1 MSIFKQFDISDVFN
15 EIKDPLFIID
25 SEEVIFCNKYFTEQY
40 KPIGDSWRALFASE
54 EIEELLDIFFNGGVA
69 PTKHLYKPLPD
80 KEGNLRGIEWAFIN
94 LPSSYSDRFMI
105 VRGHEVSNPRIA
117 EKEPE
122 LLHSQV
128 DFYKA
133 LHYVQG
139 IISNSHDLTS
149 ILDEN
154 GKFKFISAIASERLG
169 FPAKDLLGK
178 SIWSFMDSGDLK
190 VVKGDLEEVFQTKG
204 ELTIDLW
211 FLNKHGKKIYLE
223 SYAKNLLDDP
233 IVNGV
238 LLSSRDITEYVQA
251 DQALER
257 RLKSENFL
265 SQISVILLKSRS
277 KSMGDLFQESLQY
290 LIEYVQARYAQ
301 ILVSNLDTQRLEM
314 LSEAGSFPESS
325 VKLSLRLLVR
335 ENLEALKDSTV
346 ISTLLK
352 GLQVSL
358 IPMFANQQ
366 LRGVIVLCP
375 QGEKIENEDVRALRQ
390 LADML
395 AGTYDN
401 YSLTQ
406 RMERNE
412 KLLATTELLSKSG
425 SWRFSTS
432 KQRFYISPGL
442 SRLFGFE
449 GDLDSADFATLVYKI
464 DKSTRVEF
472 VSKLKLAINEGVKSS
487 GDFEITSAEG
497 KTSYIHFEIDAE
509 QNHLTKTIE
518 VFGFCNDVT
527 HKRASEE
534 YLKLQSQIL
543 AQVSDP
549 ILVTDLGLH
558 VIYKNEAA
566 ESIWGSKGDLEGKP
580 YLTNLIQILFK
591 ENESLPDLVGALVN
605 GHIWKNVRYI
615 ENGPQSS
622 PFEIS
627 IKSIQSELGDRIGY
641 SFIMRD
647 LSDKYESEKIARKAQ
662 LIVENSPAVLF
673 SVKPERNFE
682 ISYISENISQY
693 GYSAEHLLGKS
704 LLELLHPE
712 DVAKIQEYTSK
723 LESDSNIPSFSG
735 EYRIMKPDGTFT
747 WVEDRTVDIR
757 EDADRIILHQG
768 YFQDITDRKRLEEL
782 RREKDK
788 QYRILASNIPKTN
801 VFLLDGDRRYI
812 LAEGTNFD
820 FWNLS
825 PEDFEGKLITEAS
838 VTGASNLAPI
848 LDRVYFKREIV
859 ETEFPFKDRH
869 YHRTLRP
876 IIENDEVKFVLSLV
890 RDITDEFEAKEN
902 LVYSEEKYRS
912 LVEESTEIIFS
923 LTETF
928 ELYYVSP
935 NVQQFLGYEAEE
947 VIGTSIFQYLNP
959 EDLSV
964 FNDMLSDSKKFLQEN
979 QFLEFRL
986 MHKNGQFRV
995 FNSNG
1000 RLVPGKGGEGNFY
1013 TGIARDISELKQAQ
1027 KDLYKAKENAEQALK
1042 AKSQFLS
1049 VMTHEIRTPMNAVI
1063 GLAHFLM
1070 EEDPR
1075 PDQME
1080 NLQTLQ
1086 FSAENLMGL
1095 INDILDFSKIE
1106 SGKVSLEHVPFDLR
1120 LSMNRIVHTHS
1131 FQAKEKNLKVLALID
1146 DKIPRQVVGDPVRIG
1161 QIINNLLSNAIKF
1174 TEKGQIEIKLE
1185 LVDAWKA
1192 GLKIRFSVKDSGIG
1206 IPESKIPT
1214 IFEAFTQASS
1224 SITRK
1229 FGGTGLGLTIVN
1241 KLLELH
1247 ESKIDVHSSLGVGTT
1262 FKFELKFRKVDD
1274 SVGQESKKEMNTAKA
1289 LPQASILVAE
1299 DNMVNQILI
1308 KKFLKKWNSGNL
1320 VVTSNGQEAI
1330 DVFEQ
1335 EKFDIV
1341 LLDIQM
1347 PVLDG
1352 FSTAR
1357 LIREHADDDKKNV
1370 PILLLSAASYH
1381 EISEEMMEI
1390 GINDFVPKPFT
1401 PETLYEKLTEYLHT
1415 KDQN

>member
-1 MSIFKQFDISDVFN
+1 MNLFKQFDISDVFN

-25 SEEVIFCNKYFTEQY
+25 SEEIIFCNKYLTEQY
-40 KPIGDSWRALFASE
+40 KVLGDSWKAVFESDE
-54 EIEELLDIFFNGGVA
+54 VEKLLDVFFRTGEV
-69 PTKHLYKPLPD
+69 PVKRLYKSLPD
-80 KEGNLRGIEWAFIN
+80 KKGNLRPVEWAFVN
-94 LPSSYSDRFMI
+94 LPSSYSDRYLI
-105 VRGHEVSNPRIA
+105 VRGHELPGTQNSGNSSDSTGYVLADEVLERKLRSEDFLSRVS
-117 EKEPE
+117 
-122 LLHSQV
+122 
-128 DFYKA
+128 
-133 LHYVQG
+133 G
-139 IISNSHDLTS
+139 
-149 ILDEN
+149 
-154 GKFKFISAIASERLG
+154 
-169 FPAKDLLGK
+169 
-178 SIWSFMDSGDLK
+178 M
-190 VVKGDLEEVFQTKG
+190 
-204 ELTIDLW
+204 
-211 FLNKHGKKIYLE
+211 
-223 SYAKNLLDDP
+223 
-233 IVNGV
+233 
-238 LLSSRDITEYVQA
+238 LLSSHP
-251 DQALER
+251 L
-257 RLKSENFL
+257 
-265 SQISVILLKSRS
+265 
-277 KSMGDLFQESLQY
+277 SMGDLFRDSLER
-290 LIEYVQARYAQ
+290 LIEYVQAQYAQ
-301 ILVSNLDTQRLEM
+301 ILVLNPDSKRLVM
-314 LSEAGSFPESS
+314 LSEAGTFPD
-325 VKLSLRLLVR
+325 VGLKLSLRILVG
-335 ENLEALKDSTV
+335 ENMEALEESDS
-346 ISTLLK
+346 ISTELK
-352 GLQVSL
+352 GIQILL
-358 IPMFANQQ
+358 IPMYANQQ
-366 LRGVIVLCP
+366 LFGVIVLCP
-375 QGEKIENEDVRALRQ
+375 DEEKIEDEDIRALRQ

-395 AGTYDN
+395 AGVYGNFT
-401 YSLTQ
+401 LTQ

-442 SRLFGFE
+442 SSLFGFE

-472 VSKLKLAINEGVKSS
+472 VSKLKQAINEGTKSS
-487 GDFEITSAEG
+487 GDFEITNAEG

-509 QNHLTKTIE
+509 QNHLTKTME

-549 ILVTDLGLH
+549 ILVTDLELG

-566 ESIWGSKGDLEGKP
+566 EKLLDPKKEHIGKTH
-580 YLTNLIQILFK
+580 LTKLIRISF
-591 ENESLPDLVGALVN
+591 EADESLHDLVGALAH
-605 GHIWKNVRYI
+605 GQTWKNVRYVEI
-615 ENGPQSS
+615 GPQVS

-627 IKSIQSELGDRIGY
+627 VKSIQSEFGYSLGY

-647 LSDKYESEKIARKAQ
+647 LSDKYESEKIAKKAQ

-673 SVKPERNFE
+673 SVKPERSFE

-693 GYSAEHLLGKS
+693 GYSAEDLLGKS
-704 LLELLHPE
+704 LLDLLHPE
-712 DVAKIQEYTSK
+712 DVAKIAEYTDKFDPEAS
-723 LESDSNIPSFSG
+723 IPSFSG
-735 EYRIMKPDGTFT
+735 EYRIVKPDGSYT
-747 WVEDRTVDIR
+747 WVEDRTVDVW
-757 EDADRIILHQG
+757 EDTDHIILHQG
-768 YFQDITDRKRLEEL
+768 YFQDITDRKRLEAL

-788 QYRILASNIPKTN
+788 QYRVLASNIPKTN
-801 VFLLDGDRRYI
+801 VFLLDRDRRYI

-820 FWNLS
+820 YWELG
-825 PEDFEGKLITEAS
+825 PGDFEGKLITEAS
-838 VTGASNLAPI
+838 VTGVANLSPI
-848 LDRVYFKREIV
+848 LDRVYFNREIV
-859 ETEFPFKDRH
+859 ETEFPFRDRY

-876 IIENDEVKFVLSLV
+876 IVENNEVEFVLSIV
-890 RDITDEFEAKEN
+890 RDITEEYRAKEN

-935 NVQQFLGYEAEE
+935 NVQQFLGYGADE
-947 VIGTSIFQYLNP
+947 VMGTSIFQYLNP
-959 EDLSV
+959 EDLSL
-964 FNDMLSDSKKFLQEN
+964 FNETITDSKKFLQEN

-986 MHKNGQFRV
+986 KHKNGEFRV

-1000 RLVPGKGGEGNFY
+1000 RLIPGKGGEGSFY

-1027 KDLYKAKENAEQALK
+1027 KELYKAKEKAEQALK

-1070 EEDPR
+1070 EENPR

-1080 NLQTLQ
+1080 NLRTLQ

-1106 SGKVSLEHVPFDLR
+1106 SGKVILEHIPFDLR
-1120 LSMNRIVHTHS
+1120 LSINRIVHAHS
-1131 FQAKEKNLKVLALID
+1131 FQAKEKNLRVHADIDGRIPQRVL
-1146 DKIPRQVVGDPVRIG
+1146 GDPVRIG

-1174 TEKGQIEIKLE
+1174 TEKGQIEIKLA
-1185 LVDAWKA
+1185 LIGVDEDTFH
-1192 GLKIRFSVKDSGIG
+1192 IRFNVKDSGIG
-1206 IPESKIPT
+1206 IPESKIST

-1224 SITRK
+1224 SITRN
-1229 FGGTGLGLTIVN
+1229 FGGTGLGLTIVS

-1247 ESKIDVHSSLGVGTT
+1247 KSKIDVKSSLGVGTT
-1262 FKFELKFRKVDD
+1262 FSFELKFKKVEDQVD
-1274 SVGQESKKEMNTAKA
+1274 QQSKKDISIPKS

-1320 VVTSNGQEAI
+1320 VVASNGQEAV
-1330 DVFEQ
+1330 DVFQQ

-1352 FSTAR
+1352 FSAAR
-1357 LIREHADDDKKNV
+1357 LIRENPDYQKRNV

-1381 EISEEMMEI
+1381 EISEEMMEV

-1401 PETLYEKLTEYLHT
+1401 PEALYEKLTEHLRP